1 MDNFRGRYKASGA
14 KIDSSGAFV
23 LVNILRTDRP
33 DLRKISKQSE
43 LTEKI
48 SILVLDREKLVHEK
62 VRLENQLSGCLR
74 EYFPIGLEVRKQGI
88 ECIMEQALE
97 KAGDVTNTI
106 YLSIDIDCLDQ
117 SFAPG
122 VSAPSPAGLT
132 SWDVL
137 HAAFMAGK
145 HPLVKGIDIVE
156 ISPPLDV
163 NNLTSNIGGATI
175 ILYFLGGLNER
186 TQV

>member
-1 MDNFRGRYKASGA
+1 VEIGLHGFLN
-14 KIDSSGAFV
+14 SSGYQNFAIQKRVTIF
-23 LVNILRTDRP
+23 
-33 DLRKISKQSE
+33 SA
-43 LTEKI
+43 
-48 SILVLDREKLVHEK
+48 
-62 VRLENQLSGCLR
+62 
-74 EYFPIGLEVRKQGI
+74 LEVRKQGI
-88 ECIMEQALE
+88 ESIMEQALE
-97 KAGDVTNTI
+97 KAGDGTNAI
-106 YLSIDIDCLDQ
+106 YLSIDMDCLDQ

-137 HAAFMAGK
+137 NAAFMAGK

-163 NNLTSNIGGATI
+163 NNLTSNIGATS

-186 TQV
+186 TQA